1 MRQIAGLH
9 LSTSAWSQLS
19 REQFGQAEEAC
30 SEFTVNTD
38 KCKNITA
45 AGSKMPTSPGME
57 QRLGDS
63 SPPTTVCAPGLF
75 FVYFSQNF
83 SPTKAHS

>member
-63 SPPTTVCAPGLF
+63 SPPHHSLCSWTLF
-75 FVYFSQNF
+75 RLFQSEFFTN
-83 SPTKAHS
+83 